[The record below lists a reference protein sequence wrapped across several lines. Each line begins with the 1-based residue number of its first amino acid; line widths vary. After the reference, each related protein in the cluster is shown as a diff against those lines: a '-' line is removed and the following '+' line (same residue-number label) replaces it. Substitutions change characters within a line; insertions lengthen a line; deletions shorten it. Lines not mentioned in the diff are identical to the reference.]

1 MPMYVRMLA
10 STALFGLLLSGAT
23 ALAQLPTKP
32 VLTLEAAKKL
42 AAAAEEEAVKNKW
55 NIVIAIVDDGG
66 NLLYLQ
72 RLDGTQTGSIEVALQ
87 KARTAVHFKRP
98 SKALEDAVTGGRTV
112 VLALGA
118 MPIEGGLPLMV
129 DDKLIGAIG
138 VSGATAQ
145 QDGQVAKAGAD
156 VLVKVLGK

>member
-55 NIVIAIVDDGG
+55 NMVIAIVDDG
-66 NLLYLQ
+66 NR
-72 RLDGTQTGSIEVALQ
+72 RL
-87 KARTAVHFKRP
+87 KRLSQGP
-98 SKALEDAVTGGRTV
+98 PEGRR
-112 VLALGA
+112 
-118 MPIEGGLPLMV
+118 
-129 DDKLIGAIG
+129 
-138 VSGATAQ
+138 AT
-145 QDGQVAKAGAD
+145 
-156 VLVKVLGK
+156 